1 MGLYRTVS
9 EINGDFSRKS
19 QLFPPMVYLT
29 PPLKGFPLELS
40 NGAWGQKLEY
50 NDVMGLSGRER
61 SLTVSSSCLSV
72 RHERDGQT
80 DRQTDSGQT
89 PADSKDRAYA

>member
-50 NDVMGLSGRER
+50 NDGAIGTRKKFDGIFK
-61 SLTVSSSCLSV
+61 LSV
-72 RHERDGQT
+72 CPSRT
-80 DRQTDSGQT
+80 
-89 PADSKDRAYA
+89 